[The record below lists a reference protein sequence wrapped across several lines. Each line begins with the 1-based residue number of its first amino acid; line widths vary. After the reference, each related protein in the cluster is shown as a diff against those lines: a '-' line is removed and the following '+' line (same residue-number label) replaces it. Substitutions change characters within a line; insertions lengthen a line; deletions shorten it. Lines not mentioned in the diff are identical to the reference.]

1 MSHLGTTSQPDQT
14 ATLRSTAPLAE
25 TRAWLSPAAT
35 GRYTG
40 WSGSTFWRKNKA
52 GLPVYYA
59 TDSTPAVYR
68 QDIDAFLLGASPDEM
83 PSLSLRVKLRRR
95 ATA

>member
-1 MSHLGTTSQPDQT
+1 MSHLGTTSQPDQA
-14 ATLRSTAPLAE
+14 ATLRSMVPLAE

-40 WSGSTFWRKNKA
+40 WSSSTFWRKIKA

-68 QDIDAFLLGASPDEM
+68 QDVDAFQLGASPDEM
-83 PSLSLRVKLRRR
+83 PSMSLRLKLRRR
-95 ATA
+95 ETA